1 MRIRCGVLQL
11 SLLGVDDDEVYAT
24 VGLVMGVCIDAG
36 VGNCKLLQTVGV
48 PKMGAG
54 VDVAYPELVGPW
66 LDEETVGLINGLG
79 CEIVLCEIVLLASM
93 VGVFVIC
100 QELEPSGM
108 RAYD

>member
-11 SLLGVDDDEVYAT
+11 SLLGVDDEVYAT

-79 CEIVLCEIVLLASM
+79 CEIVLLASM

>member
-79 CEIVLCEIVLLASM
+79 CEIVLLASM

-108 RAYD
+108 RASD